1 MLDHQSRVPLQKRTK
16 SGAVHFWYTRGTLL
30 RVSSVAAAP
39 ARVGH
44 GSLSASASL
53 EPVAHGLTT
62 SHGFLCNIVPKVER
76 ITRVTLLRVSSVAAA
91 PARVG
96 HGSLSASASLEPV
109 ARGRRARRRAASDHR
124 KRNDGGKSGHLH
136 FEWPLGLVSVHR
148 APERERQ
155 SSLPSYH
162 AARRALRGLE
172 KNTTPSDPQWCGSFT
187 EWPLGEWPPSGHS
200 V

>member
-1 MLDHQSRVPLQKRTK
+1 MGVGRGDAQRRTI
-16 SGAVHFWYTRGTLL
+16 
-30 RVSSVAAAP
+30 
-39 ARVGH
+39 
-44 GSLSASASL
+44 GS
-53 EPVAHGLTT
+53 ETT
-62 SHGFLCNIVPKVER
+62 E
-76 ITRVTLLRVSSVAAA
+76 
-91 PARVG
+91 
-96 HGSLSASASLEPV
+96 
-109 ARGRRARRRAASDHR
+109 
-124 KRNDGGKSGHLH
+124 GKSGHLH

>member
-1 MLDHQSRVPLQKRTK
+1 MDWSMFLYNG
-16 SGAVHFWYTRGTLL
+16 GAVGLPAPIPPVVRVVHRVATR
-30 RVSSVAAAP
+30 RVA
-39 ARVGH
+39 
-44 GSLSASASL
+44 
-53 EPVAHGLTT
+53 T
-62 SHGFLCNIVPKVER
+62 
-76 ITRVTLLRVSSVAAA
+76 
-91 PARVG
+91 
-96 HGSLSASASLEPV
+96 
-109 ARGRRARRRAASDHR
+109 
-124 KRNDGGKSGHLH
+124 
-136 FEWPLGLVSVHR
+136 EWPLGLVSVHR

>member
-1 MLDHQSRVPLQKRTK
+1 MLRCPRSILPRFCSMCRCRRTRI
-16 SGAVHFWYTRGTLL
+16 ADALDRQ
-30 RVSSVAAAP
+30 RVSARDAFPPDPLPYSSGGLLGYGSQHVNVSGWVALKGAP
-39 ARVGH
+39 HPLRLVVTAVIPDCCH
-44 GSLSASASL
+44 SASASL
-53 EPVAHGLTT
+53 EA
-62 SHGFLCNIVPKVER
+62 
-76 ITRVTLLRVSSVAAA
+76 
-91 PARVG
+91 
-96 HGSLSASASLEPV
+96 V

-124 KRNDGGKSGHLH
+124 KRNDGRKK
-136 FEWPLGLVSVHR
+136 WPLALRVATRFSQCADR